1 MGGAATFGDPW
12 ALTSRPRL
20 DMSDPVEDA
29 NKDGLDGHWEGYI
42 VTFVNETEHVPLLL
56 SSAEIASRLGITEQ
70 RVRSLFRSGK
80 LAGQQVGSQWV
91 ATEEAL
97 LAWMQVAGNGKVADR
112 RSSRRELPDV
122 RALSFFSGAMG
133 LDLGLEHA
141 GIHVLLACETDKHC
155 RATIAANRPEVGLIG
170 DIWGYSADQ
179 IRASAG
185 LRPNDRLDVMVG
197 GPPCQAFSTAGA
209 RRGFKD
215 QRGNAFLRYVE
226 LILELRPQYAVIE
239 NVRGL
244 LSAPM
249 SHVPH
254 EERGDNWRPS
264 TEESRGGALLHV
276 LEVLQRGGY
285 SVTFNLYNAANFGVP
300 QQRERVIM
308 ICCLGGKEVPH
319 LMPTH
324 SEGGSFGL
332 PRWRT
337 LREALAGLPT
347 SPCDHLRFPEDRLRF
362 YRLLKP
368 GQYWKHLPAEL
379 QKEALGGSYYSG
391 GGKTGFFRRLSWD
404 APSCTL
410 VTSPC
415 MPATDICHPVE
426 LRPLSVQEYKRIQQ
440 FPDDWVV
447 CGKVTDQY
455 RQIGNAV
462 PVGLGAAVGRA
473 ILSHAAGKPVSP
485 PEGFPFSRY
494 RGTDERSW
502 RAAIDVAVGT
512 QQASSAKSTA
522 RGGRKAGSA
531 EEPSLFSAAS
541 LAP

>member
-1 MGGAATFGDPW
+1 MDI
-12 ALTSRPRL
+12 
-20 DMSDPVEDA
+20 SDPSEDA
-29 NKDGLDGHWEGYI
+29 NKRRLDSLRGGYI
-42 VTFVNETEHVPLLL
+42 VLFVNEMHHVPSLL
-56 SSAEIASRLGITEQ
+56 SSTEIATRLGITEQ

-97 LAWMQVAGNGKVADR
+97 VAWMRVVGNGKVADR
-112 RSSRRELPDV
+112 RSSRRKLPDV

-155 RATIAANRPEVGLIG
+155 RATITANRPEVGLIG
-170 DIWGYSADQ
+170 DIWRYSADQ

-244 LSAPM
+244 LSAPR

-254 EERGDNWRPS
+254 EERGNNWRPS

-276 LEVLQRGGY
+276 LDLLRRGGY

-324 SEGGSFGL
+324 SESGSLGL

-337 LREALAGLPT
+337 LREALAGLPA

-368 GQYWKHLPAEL
+368 GQYWKHLPAAL

-404 APSCTL
+404 SPSCTL

-415 MPATDICHPVE
+415 MPATDICHPE
-426 LRPLSVQEYKRIQQ
+426 ALRPLSIQEYKRIQQ
-440 FPDDWVV
+440 FPDEWVV

-462 PVGLGAAVGRA
+462 PVGLGEAVGRA
-473 ILSHAAGKPVSP
+473 ILSHAAGKSVAP

-502 RAAIDVAVGT
+502 RTAIDVASGT
-512 QQASSAKSTA
+512 KQASSAKLTA
-522 RGGRKAGSA
+522 RAGRRAGGA
-531 EEPSLFSAAS
+531 EELSLFT
-541 LAP
+541 APSPAQ